1 MKNISLK
8 IKDSAYDIKIGSNV
22 VNKENLEILSQEN
35 EVLVVFDG
43 NLTDYDVNLLKDS
56 LSPELPKLNFIK
68 IAASEENKSIETLNE
83 IHTILIEKKYS
94 RDCLVIGMGGGIV
107 CDITGFA
114 AATFQRG
121 VKFILIPTTLL
132 SQVDASVGGK
142 TAINHSLGKNM
153 IGAFHQPSL
162 VLADTQFLKSLP
174 KREIGCGLSEMIKH
188 GLIQDYEYFSWI
200 EKNIESLLNLDEDA
214 LENAISK
221 SIEIKANIVSLD
233 EKEQNIRAWLNFGH
247 TFGHAL
253 ELIGNF
259 KDYNHGEA
267 VAIGMLM
274 AMHLSV
280 ELEKIDKKDILR
292 VKNLLEKSNID
303 LELKKP
309 LNAQTLFECMEGDKK
324 KRGNTLN
331 FIVLEKIGKAVTVNN
346 LDRNNILKA
355 ISSTF

>member
-1 MKNISLK
+1 
-8 IKDSAYDIKIGSNV
+8 
-22 VNKENLEILSQEN
+22 
-35 EVLVVFDG
+35 
-43 NLTDYDVNLLKDS
+43 
-56 LSPELPKLNFIK
+56 
-68 IAASEENKSIETLNE
+68 
-83 IHTILIEKKYS
+83 
-94 RDCLVIGMGGGIV
+94 
-107 CDITGFA
+107 
-114 AATFQRG
+114 

-280 ELEKIDKKDILR
+280 ELENIETKKSTR
-292 VKNLLEKSNID
+292 
-303 LELKKP
+303 KK
-309 LNAQTLFECMEGDKK
+309 
-324 KRGNTLN
+324 
-331 FIVLEKIGKAVTVNN
+331 
-346 LDRNNILKA
+346 
-355 ISSTF
+355 